1 MEIPN
6 SKQQQLTFEKG
17 ITNVPSDAVCSDNAL
32 QECVGLIYDNGEHRV
47 IQRPLSC
54 RPSGYQGTLLFVH
67 KPAGDTA
74 NDIVLHEGNIQFN
87 GETICSAGSTSNVTV
102 TAIGKTLV
110 INIDSA
116 VQYALWK
123 GQEYKF
129 LGDRLPQVE
138 MMFRMTDAISKL
150 DDSELPE
157 GQQQL
162 SDLTWLQTTTSVTDG
177 YVVDTH
183 EEQADGKDY
192 YWVSLLSNQQQNLN
206 DAVVGIMTSH
216 LNDLKKA
223 RRFVFPFWVR
233 YAIRLYDGSYSAIS
247 NPVLMFPS
255 VHHNCNAYFCS
266 YQGGVFPEGD
276 YKHPADHIDDGDWF
290 INYDPSSAALQYQ
303 ILNNIGPEWDD
314 IVKGIDIFVSPEV
327 KSFDQNGN
335 WTIIPPY
342 NHSGKN
348 RADYVLYESA
358 AASGYQTV
366 MEPTPTTYHD
376 RPLSPGGPTKDERMG
391 FTNYIIPTH
400 WSEKEFINRLL
411 DSTVFYKLFE
421 IDNPQASTGWI
432 TAKEEIDTY
441 TLPNLTTQT
450 QLSND
455 DYYSRT
461 AMKAGIMKAYNSR
474 LHLADISRGF
484 FPGFQQFSNAQRSSL
499 TAEYDIYVFITT
511 DDGERIV
518 HRKTAYTSEDYSVWF
533 FYPDPRAYRVEFFN
547 GTTRMAVKLKQH
559 PSLNGAYAFSHLP
572 HVGVVSTDTAE
583 PPTEN
588 SADEHLPNRVFV
600 SEVNN
605 PFLFNANGDV
615 TVGNGRILGLASQT
629 AALSQEEHGI
639 HPLTVFTDDGIYA
652 LRLNS
657 EGVYISSDIFS
668 REVCC
673 NPKSITE
680 TDGSVFFASAKGLMV
695 VVGSQVKCVSGQLRG
710 LSDSPF
716 STFLA
721 NAFIAYD
728 YRDSLLWLF
737 NGTSDVCWV
746 YSITEGTFAQF
757 NFNGEMI
764 TNVVNSYPDYLLQS
778 SQNIY
783 SLLNR
788 DDINADPATDY
799 TASIITRP
807 MKLEN
812 AFALKKLIQ
821 IMHVSQME
829 GSLSL
834 RIFASNNLRQ
844 WVELHSL
851 LGMPWKYY
859 KFQYT
864 FSNLRATD
872 RFAGSVVVTREER
885 TNRLR

>member
-1 MEIPN
+1 MNKE
-6 SKQQQLTFEKG
+6 QHLTYELG
-17 ITNVPSDAVCSDNAL
+17 ITNVPGDATCDDN
-32 QECVGLIYDNGEHRV
+32 GLEESLGMVYDNGEHRV
-47 IQRPLSC
+47 IQRPRSC

-74 NDIVLHEGNIQFN
+74 NDIVLHDGEIQFN
-87 GETICSAGSTSNVTV
+87 GEAICAAGSTNNV
-102 TAIGKTLV
+102 TAIGKTLI
-110 INIDSA
+110 INTGSV

-123 GQEYKF
+123 GQKYKF

-138 MMFRMTDAISKL
+138 MMFQMTEAISKL
-150 DDSELPE
+150 DDSELPAD
-157 GQQQL
+157 QQQL
-162 SDLTWLQTTTSVTDG
+162 SDLTWTQATTSVTDG

-183 EEQADGKDY
+183 EEQADGKYY

-233 YAIRLYDGSYSAIS
+233 YAIRLYDGSYTAIS

-276 YKHPADHIDDGDWF
+276 YKHPADHINDGGWF
-290 INYDPSSAALQYQ
+290 INYDPRSAALQYR
-303 ILNNIGPEWDD
+303 ILNNIGSEWDD

-327 KSFDQNGN
+327 KSFDQNSN

-342 NHSGKN
+342 DLSGKN

-358 AASGYQTV
+358 AASNYQTV
-366 MEPTPTTYHD
+366 MEPTPSTYD
-376 RPLSPGGPTKDERMG
+376 DGPFGQGPTKQQRMG

-421 IDNPQASTGWI
+421 IDNPQASTGWL
-432 TAKEEIDTY
+432 TAKEEIDSY
-441 TLPNLTTQT
+441 TLSNLTTQT
-450 QLSND
+450 QLPND

-461 AMKAGIMKAYNSR
+461 AMKAGIMKSYNSR

-484 FPGFQQFSNAQRSSL
+484 FQGFQQFSNAQRSL
-499 TAEYDIYVFITT
+499 TAQYDIYVFITT

-518 HRKTAYTSEDYSVWF
+518 HRTTSYTSEDYSVWF
-533 FYPDPRAYRVEFFN
+533 FYPDTRAYRVEVFN
-547 GTTRMAVKLKQH
+547 GSTRMAIKLKQH

-572 HVGVVSTDTAE
+572 HVGVVSSDTAGR
-583 PPTEN
+583 PDVN

-605 PFLFNANGDV
+605 PFIFNANGDV

-629 AALSQEEHGI
+629 AALGQEEHGI

-695 VVGSQVKCVSGQLRG
+695 VVGSQVKCVSEQLSG
-710 LSDSPF
+710 KSDAPF
-716 STFLA
+716 TAFLKD
-721 NAFIAYD
+721 AFIAYD
-728 YRDSLLWLF
+728 YRDSLLWIF
-737 NGTSDVCWV
+737 DGIVSVCWI
-746 YSITEGTFAQF
+746 YNIKSGTFARYDF
-757 NFNGEMI
+757 GSNNIIG
-764 TNVVNSYPDYLLQS
+764 NVVADYPDYLLQS
-778 SQNIY
+778 GSYIFSLIKRKNI
-783 SLLNR
+783 N
-788 DDINADPATDY
+788 DDD
-799 TASIITRP
+799 TAYAGQIITRP
-807 MKLEN
+807 LKLESGLM
-812 AFALKKLIQ
+812 LKS
-821 IMHVSQME
+821 IMQMRNIYQLNSSGVLSVS
-829 GSLSL
+829 
-834 RIFASNNLRQ
+834 IFAKNDLNSAWTELTHLR
-844 WVELHSL
+844 
-851 LGMPWKYY
+851 GTPWKYY
-859 KFQYT
+859 QLRYNFT
-864 FSNLRATD
+864 NLKATD
-872 RFAGSVVVTREER
+872 NFAGTVLLTQERR
-885 TNRLR
+885 TNKLR